1 MTAAAGPVA
10 GRVVHRVP
18 GRVRIK
24 FDKAEIAPEALAR
37 LRQAVSEVDGVA
49 RCDASPRTTSL
60 VVHYDNAGLDMAQLA
75 GAVGGL
81 VPEEEAEG
89 GRPDLAHERHPHSRF
104 ARGLNARFV
113 ALDRRIRQLTGH
125 RVDLKLVL
133 PVGFGVLA
141 ARQIIT
147 SSGGLP
153 TIPWYVLLWY
163 AFDSYL
169 RLHHT
174 PQGQAAQTLLEAATE
189 ADPAGD

>member
-1 MTAAAGPVA
+1 MTAAAGSA
-10 GRVVHRVP
+10 GGRVVHRVP

-24 FDKAEIAPEALAR
+24 FDRAEMAPEALAR
-37 LRQAVSEVDGVA
+37 LRQAIVELDGVT
-49 RCDASPRTTSL
+49 RCDANPWTTSL
-60 VVHYDNAGLDMAQLA
+60 VIHYDAAGLDMAQLA

-81 VPEEEAEG
+81 APEGAG
-89 GRPDLAHERHPHSRF
+89 SDRPALAHERHPHSRF
-104 ARGLNARFV
+104 ARGLNARFM

-125 RVDLKLVL
+125 RVDLKLAV

-141 ARQIIT
+141 ARQIIA
-147 SSGGLP
+147 SSGSLP
-153 TIPWYVLLWY
+153 AIPWYVLLWY